1 VQTYQPKTRWSKC
14 DVVTD
19 KVIAK
24 EALLS
29 KVEGLGH
36 IGSWQNELLKG
47 KVTWSDEMYNILGY
61 KLGEVTPSREAF
73 ILALHPDERLEV
85 KSTIEK
91 AILTNVDTLTISS
104 RIINSDDTIKYIKVE
119 FFFERDQNNI
129 AVIINGLIQNVT
141 AAKLAEN
148 EREKLEAERKKI
160 VSNLIQR
167 TNDLEQFTYIVS
179 HDLRA
184 PVANIIGLAEALNN
198 ETLEENI
205 KTKVAQAIA
214 GSVSKLD
221 ATIRDLNHILK
232 VKNDVHELKEPVELS
247 LIVVDFIADSNL
259 LILKNDFNIKT
270 NFSAISELLTVKS
283 YIRSIFYNLISNSIK
298 YRRPDINPVIE
309 IKSDKT
315 DNKIILS
322 FKDNGLGIDLNKR
335 GNQVFGLY
343 KRFHDHIEG
352 KGMGLFMVK
361 TQVEIMG
368 GSISIKSEVNK
379 GTEFIIEFNL

>member
-1 VQTYQPKTRWSKC
+1 
-14 DVVTD
+14 
-19 KVIAK
+19 
-24 EALLS
+24 
-29 KVEGLGH
+29 
-36 IGSWQNELLKG
+36 
-47 KVTWSDEMYNILGY
+47 M
-61 KLGEVTPSREAF
+61 
-73 ILALHPDERLEV
+73 